1 MFQILLCLQHA
12 PGFTHTAGHI
22 GFTPPF
28 TVRKFLHFTL
38 QPLLMLCICRAY
50 FAFTALSSL
59 NSVVKQINVAGTLV
73 TGIWKNLPRIS
84 NRIPDQI
91 IKPTNALFLTSFI
104 VAYVPSTLHVFWNF
118 IVPSTTTTDILQF

>member
-50 FAFTALSSL
+50 FGFMALSSL
-59 NSVVKQINVAGTLV
+59 NSVVKQINVAETLV
-73 TGIWKNLPRIS
+73 TGIWKNPPSESQTQFQTLLCMTAVLLNPIS
-84 NRIPDQI
+84 
-91 IKPTNALFLTSFI
+91 KLTKYHFHKFTI
-104 VAYVPSTLHVFWNF
+104 HE
-118 IVPSTTTTDILQF
+118 